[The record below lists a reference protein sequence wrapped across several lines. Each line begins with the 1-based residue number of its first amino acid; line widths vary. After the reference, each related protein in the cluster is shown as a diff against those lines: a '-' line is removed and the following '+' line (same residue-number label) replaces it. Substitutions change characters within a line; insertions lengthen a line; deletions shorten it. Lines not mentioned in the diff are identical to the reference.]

1 MKIPIPISNHLESIL
16 NNVKQGQK
24 LILQPKDKKF
34 AISNYRQN
42 CDLFFKMSYFYKCIF
57 KLKCPNRIL

>member
-16 NNVKQGQK
+16 NNIKQGQK
-24 LILQPKDKKF
+24 LILQPRDKKF

-42 CDLFFKMSYFYKCIF
+42 KKNIV
-57 KLKCPNRIL
+57 